1 MLMQMP
7 PRFLPPRARRIGSD
21 ALPAICPIMSVAF
34 RRESD
39 EEHLEPRFELP
50 IPPGPNLVTARGLA
64 LIEAKMA
71 EFEARLAETLSEEE
85 RKAVLR
91 DARYW
96 RARAASAQLAPVP
109 SGEIVAIGTRVTF
122 EREGVSRS
130 ITIVG
135 HDESDPATDRI
146 AFTAPL
152 VRAMLGCEVGD
163 EVDLPGSGTATVEA
177 LLPSD

>member
-1 MLMQMP
+1 MQMP
-7 PRFLPPRARRIGSD
+7 PRFLLPRARRIGSNES
-21 ALPAICPIMSVAF
+21 PAIRPIMSVAF

-122 EREGVSRS
+122 EREGVSRT

-152 VRAMLGCEVGD
+152 VRAILGCEVGD
-163 EVDLPGSGTATVEA
+163 EVDLPGGGTMTIDAVDQ
-177 LLPSD
+177 L

>member
-1 MLMQMP
+1 
-7 PRFLPPRARRIGSD
+7 
-21 ALPAICPIMSVAF
+21 MSVAF

-64 LIEAKMA
+64 LIMDQVAALEAV
-71 EFEARLAETLSEEE
+71 LAGELAEEE

-96 RARAASAQLAPVP
+96 RSRAASAQLAPP
-109 SGEIVAIGTRVTF
+109 ASGDRVAIGTRVTY
-122 EREGVSRS
+122 ERDGLSRT
-130 ITIVG
+130 IEIVG
-135 HDESDPATDRI
+135 HDESEPAANRV

-152 VRAMLGCEVGD
+152 VRAMIGAEVDD
-163 EVDLPGSGTATVEA
+163 EVELPDGAALTITAIA
-177 LLPSD
+177 SLS